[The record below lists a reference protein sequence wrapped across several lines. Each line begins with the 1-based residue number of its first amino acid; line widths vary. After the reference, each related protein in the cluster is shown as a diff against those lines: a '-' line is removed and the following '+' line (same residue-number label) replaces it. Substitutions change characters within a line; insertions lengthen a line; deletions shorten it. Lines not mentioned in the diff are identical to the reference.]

1 MDNDEI
7 QPQNTKTSEAI
18 SELIKEGKLKEAE
31 LLVRESL
38 SKDPD
43 SRIYMGQLIGI
54 LIRQNKL
61 IEAERLT
68 SKSLIKDPNDSIYM
82 SQLINILVKQG
93 RLEKAE
99 RLARE
104 SLEKNPNDIIRMS
117 QLISIATKQGKLEK
131 AERLARESL
140 IKGQNDK
147 TIIDQLISI
156 LVKQN
161 KLAEATLLATELSKR
176 YPTNRH
182 IREKMTN
189 IQKMTKNYSGSKVA
203 ELSSANARES
213 LYDSTIEEVKE
224 QLDKNPDDIVSSFK
238 LVALYQIAGFDK
250 VAAKICKAV
259 VKREGIGL
267 EEATIFNGL
276 FQITVS
282 KQPIQ
287 SAAEA
292 KTVELYKQLIKAKND
307 DNIRRT

>member
-1 MDNDEI
+1 MNNDEI

-104 SLEKNPNDIIRMS
+104 SLERNPNDIIRMS
-117 QLISIATKQGKLEK
+117 QLISIATKQGKLGE

-161 KLAEATLLATELSKR
+161 KLGEATLLATELSKR

-189 IQKMTKNYSGSKVA
+189 IQKMTKNYSGSTVA
-203 ELSSANARES
+203 ELSSASTMES
-213 LYDSTIEEVKE
+213 LYDSTVEEVK
-224 QLDKNPDDIVSSFK
+224 QKLNTNPKDIVSSFQ
-238 LVALYQIAGFDK
+238 LVALYQADGFNK

-259 VKREGIGL
+259 TKREGIKPS
-267 EEATIFNGL
+267 EAKIFNGL
-276 FQITVS
+276 YQITVS

-287 SAAEA
+287 SVTEEQ
-292 KTVELYKQLIKAKND
+292 TVELYKQLIKGIND
-307 DNIRRT
+307 NKPRS